1 MNARGLLVEDHNG
14 QDFLLTTESGV
25 GMKVHRLAVL
35 QRIDGQWQPVKGTE
49 ELACRESLIGAFV
62 DFFVD
67 FCRVL
72 NSSGLE
78 RVPAITSAPGRP
90 KTRPS
95 AQTKPKRVV
104 TGAEQ

>member
-25 GMKVHRLAVL
+25 GMKAQQLAVL

-49 ELACRESLIGAFV
+49 EVACRESLIGAFV

-72 NSSGLE
+72 NSSGPD
-78 RVPAITSAPGRP
+78 RVPPITSVPGR
-90 KTRPS
+90 S
-95 AQTKPKRVV
+95 QTGQPAVIKRRRS
-104 TGAEQ
+104 

>member
-14 QDFLLTTESGV
+14 QDFLLTTESDV
-25 GMKVHRLAVL
+25 EMKTHRLAVL

-72 NSSGLE
+72 NSPGPH
-78 RVPAITSAPGRP
+78 RVSPITSVRGRSQTGQP
-90 KTRPS
+90 AVIKRRRP
-95 AQTKPKRVV
+95 
-104 TGAEQ
+104 